1 MIDLEK
7 GYSLINDIFPEGQL
21 EVLQNE
27 FEDLKLARGTGG
39 IRNVE
44 KKHSSIAALATSDLI
59 VNLAQRYLIQR
70 PRLVRSILFDK
81 NEKCN
86 WFVTWHQDKTV
97 AVSSKFTKSGWGPW
111 SVKDG
116 FHHVQPPLHVLKQMI
131 TIRIHLDDT
140 DANNGCL
147 KLIPGSQQHGI
158 LKKEEIYQYVKEHDP
173 VACEAK
179 SGSALIM
186 YPHIL
191 HASDR
196 ALFPRRRRVIHLEYS
211 CYELLAGV
219 TWA

>member
-1 MIDLEK
+1 MIGLEK
-7 GYSLINDIFPEGQL
+7 GYSLINDILPKSQL

-44 KKHSSIAALATSDLI
+44 KKYSSIAALATSDLI
-59 VNLAQRYLIQR
+59 VNLAQKYLIQR

-81 NEKCN
+81 HKKCN
-86 WFVTWHQDKTV
+86 WLVTWHQDKSV

-116 FHHVQPPLHVLKQMI
+116 AHHVQPPLHVLEQMI

-140 DANNGCL
+140 DASNGCL
-147 KLIPGSQQHGI
+147 KLIPGSHQYGIFQQD
-158 LKKEEIYQYVKEHDP
+158 EIYKYVKLHNP
-173 VACEAK
+173 IACEVK

-196 ALFPRRRRVIHLEYS
+196 ALCPKRRRVIHLEYS
-211 CYELLAGV
+211 CYELPAGI